1 MQTLLRN
8 NLNDKNYSMYFK
20 VTFTDELPSN
30 YPKDVEFSSYLD
42 VNYIYNL
49 ELDNIEFREEVNNLS
64 FPKRWKEEGVNPPN
78 IECKKNSVDLLN
90 KIFLDYKIK
99 PKRIAPTIEEGI
111 MLYYYNLKNKKELY
125 IELYNDMTKGGI
137 INRKKKILISEDF
150 NHYNDDNFKL
160 LITEFFK

>member
-1 MQTLLRN
+1 
-8 NLNDKNYSMYFK
+8 
-20 VTFTDELPSN
+20 ELPSN